1 MIRLGLVGKK
11 LSHSFSKTFFEG
23 KWEKDK
29 ITGYSYDLFELDKI
43 NEIQNLLQSENL
55 LGLNIT
61 VPYKESV
68 IPFLTEMDESAQK
81 VGAVNVIK
89 ITSSNTTGYNS
100 DYYGFQQSMINWGVL
115 EEIKNCLVLGTGGGS
130 KAVVAVLQN
139 MNKEVLI
146 VSRSNSNEHLTYQDL
161 INAEMKDFQL
171 IVNTTPVGMFPN
183 TDSAP
188 ELPYSK
194 LTEKH
199 CLYDLVYNP
208 EETMFMKFGQER
220 GAKVKNGLEMLHLQ
234 AERSWQIWTS

>member
-11 LSHSFSKTFFEG
+11 LSHSFSKTYFED
-23 KWEKDK
+23 KWEKAK
-29 ITGYSYDLFELDKI
+29 ITGYSYDLFELARI
-43 NEIQNLLQSENL
+43 NEIRELLHSENL

-61 VPYKESV
+61 VPYKEAV
-68 IPFLTEMDESAQK
+68 IPFLTEVDESAQK

-89 ITSSNTTGYNS
+89 ITSSSITGFNS

-115 EEIKNCLVLGTGGGS
+115 GKIENCLVLGTGGGS
-130 KAVVAVLQN
+130 RAVIAVLKN
-139 MNKEVLI
+139 MNKEVQL
-146 VSRSNSNEHLTYQDL
+146 VSRSSSDEHLTYQDL
-161 INAEMKDFQL
+161 LNVEMKDFQL
-171 IVNTTPVGMFPN
+171 IVNATPVGMFPQF
-183 TDSAP
+183 DSTP
-188 ELPYSK
+188 DLPYGE

-208 EETMFMKFGQER
+208 EETMFMKLGQER